1 MFHQQININNKNK
14 LNIKYLILKVYY
26 NYKIYI
32 YNLKYFFKMYNSR
45 IILPKKSDRFI
56 SSRSSERDRKLDKY
70 KINDENRYLNN
81 KNISLKIKSKI
92 VNRTPSIVYDENVYS
107 QKIYLDLLKT
117 QIFENNDNNKNNF
130 NSIENHNKINNI
142 NVISNDIIQPK
153 NEQKF
158 KTPNEKNLSINL
170 SYFNNSSIEKTK
182 FKTYTKNNL
191 NQKEYINN
199 YK

>member
-1 MFHQQININNKNK
+1 MFHQQISINNKNK

-130 NSIENHNKINNI
+130 NSI
-142 NVISNDIIQPK
+142 
-153 NEQKF
+153 
-158 KTPNEKNLSINL
+158 
-170 SYFNNSSIEKTK
+170 
-182 FKTYTKNNL
+182 
-191 NQKEYINN
+191 
-199 YK
+199 